1 MTLQIL
7 SMVTKIEK
15 LILLDAD
22 VISHFISGGHFALLP
37 SIFKNRKVL
46 LDVVATE
53 LRASRKFK
61 TYIDNVINTGF
72 IREINFQ
79 AKRQVMM
86 EYAKLIKTFGKGESA
101 CMAYCKF
108 NKDILASSNLKDIT
122 SYCDEN
128 EITYLTTMDFL
139 AEALK
144 EKQLTEHECNDFI
157 RNVKAVGSKL
167 PVNTIAEYLKNFKVR
182 SI

>member
-1 MTLQIL
+1 MA
-7 SMVTKIEK
+7 TKIDS

-22 VISHFISGGHFALLP
+22 VISHFISGGQFALLP
-37 SIFKNRKVL
+37 STFKNKKVM

-53 LRASRKFK
+53 LRATRKFK
-61 TYIDNVINTGF
+61 TYIDNVIGTGF
-72 IREINFQ
+72 IKEINFQ
-79 AKRQVMM
+79 VNRQVMI

-108 NKDILASSNLKDIT
+108 NKDIFASSNLKDIT
-122 SYCDEN
+122 SYCEAN
-128 EITYLTTMDFL
+128 AITYLTTMDFL

-144 EKQLTEHECNDFI
+144 EKQLTEQECNDFI
-157 RNVKAVGSKL
+157 RDVKAIGSKL
-167 PVNTIAEYLKNFKVR
+167 PVNAIAEYLKNFKVR

>member
-1 MTLQIL
+1 MA
-7 SMVTKIEK
+7 TKIDS

-22 VISHFISGGHFALLP
+22 VISHFISGGQFALLP
-37 SIFKNRKVL
+37 SIFKNKKVM

-53 LRASRKFK
+53 LRATRKFK
-61 TYIDNVINTGF
+61 TYIDNVIGTGF
-72 IREINFQ
+72 IKEINFQ
-79 AKRQVMM
+79 VNRQVMI

-108 NKDILASSNLKDIT
+108 NKDIFASSNLKDIT
-122 SYCDEN
+122 SYCEAN
-128 EITYLTTMDFL
+128 AITYLTTMDFL

-144 EKQLTEHECNDFI
+144 EKQLTEQECNDFI
-157 RNVKAVGSKL
+157 RDVKAIGRKL
-167 PVNTIAEYLKNFKVR
+167 PVNAIAEYLKNFKVR

>member
-1 MTLQIL
+1 MG
-7 SMVTKIEK
+7 TKTEK

-22 VISHFISGGHFALLP
+22 VISHFINGGQFGLLP
-37 SIFKNRKVL
+37 AIFKNKKVL
-46 LDVVATE
+46 LDIVANE
-53 LRASRKFK
+53 LRASKKFK
-61 TYIDNVINTGF
+61 TYIENVIASGF

-79 AKRQVMM
+79 GDKQMSF
-86 EYAKLIKTFGKGESA
+86 EYAQLIRTFGKGESA

-122 SYCDEN
+122 KYCEN
-128 EITYLTTMDFL
+128 NNITYLTTMDFL

-144 EKQLTEHECNDFI
+144 SKLLTEQDCNDFI
-157 RNVKAVGSKL
+157 KNVKAAGSKL
-167 PVNTIAEYLKNFKVR
+167 PVDSIADYLKKFKVR

>member
-1 MTLQIL
+1 MA
-7 SMVTKIEK
+7 TKIDS

-22 VISHFISGGHFALLP
+22 VISHFISGGQFALLP
-37 SIFKNRKVL
+37 SIFKNKKVM

-53 LRASRKFK
+53 LRATRKFK
-61 TYIDNVINTGF
+61 TYIDNVIGTGF
-72 IREINFQ
+72 IKEINFQ
-79 AKRQVMM
+79 VNRQVMI

-108 NKDILASSNLKDIT
+108 NKDIFASSNLKDIT
-122 SYCDEN
+122 SYCEAN
-128 EITYLTTMDFL
+128 AITYLTTMNFL

-144 EKQLTEHECNDFI
+144 EKQLTEQECNDFI
-157 RNVKAVGSKL
+157 RDVKAIGSKL
-167 PVNTIAEYLKNFKVR
+167 PVNAIAEYLKNFKVR